1 MKKLSV
7 LFAILFC
14 ACASN
19 GQQVQVSAIKGGVAL
34 SIEAQK
40 SYQFITGEE
49 KRPALSIECL
59 QKGKKNGHLV
69 IFSPAGEVVQADPL
83 SGIGNGPL
91 ALLITLDGTSE
102 STNWVPYRDSSSF
115 AYLGKTEP
123 ERVQFM
129 HTLVNAKIVS
139 IEFKPFLTG
148 TLVKVSF
155 DTRSLRDELSKHP
168 ECSEQ

>member
-1 MKKLSV
+1 MFPNPRVPDGISGPRRLYRLPRSTQLSWSRPRGR
-7 LFAILFC
+7 FAVF
-14 ACASN
+14 
-19 GQQVQVSAIKGGVAL
+19 
-34 SIEAQK
+34 
-40 SYQFITGEE
+40 
-49 KRPALSIECL
+49 
-59 QKGKKNGHLV
+59 LV
-69 IFSPAGEVVQADPL
+69 
-83 SGIGNGPL
+83 GNRL
-91 ALLITLDGTSE
+91 YCSE

-148 TLVKVSF
+148 TPVKVSF